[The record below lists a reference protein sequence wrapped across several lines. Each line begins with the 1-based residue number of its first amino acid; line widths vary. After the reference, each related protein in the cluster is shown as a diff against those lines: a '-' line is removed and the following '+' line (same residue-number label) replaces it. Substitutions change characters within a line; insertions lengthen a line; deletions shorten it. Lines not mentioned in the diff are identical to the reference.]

1 MEIIHLRQTLP
12 QVFADRDAITS
23 DVWHQ
28 DLVLRKGERYLI
40 EAASGTG
47 KSSLC
52 SYIYGYRRDYQGI
65 ISFDERNIR
74 SLSIHEWV
82 ELRKHSLSM
91 LFQELRIFPELTAL
105 ENVQLKNRLTNYKKK
120 KEILALFETL
130 GIAEKVNEK
139 AGKLSFGQQQR
150 VAFIRALCQ
159 PFDFIFLDE
168 PISHLDDDNGKP
180 KYQGGFIWD
189 YIDQSIYKKD
199 RYGEEFQAYGGDF
212 GERPTDYN
220 FSGNGIVYGGNRDV
234 SPKMQEVKFNYQN
247 ITAEVTAES
256 VTVKNKNLF
265 VNTDRF
271 ACVVTVAKDGKEIRR
286 ADLPTAVEPL

>member
-65 ISFDERNIR
+65 INFDERNIR

-105 ENVQLKNRLTNYKKK
+105 ENVQLKNRLTNIRRKKK
-120 KEILALFETL
+120 SLH
-130 GIAEKVNEK
+130 
-139 AGKLSFGQQQR
+139 
-150 VAFIRALCQ
+150 
-159 PFDFIFLDE
+159 FLKH
-168 PISHLDDDNGKP
+168 S
-180 KYQGGFIWD
+180 
-189 YIDQSIYKKD
+189 
-199 RYGEEFQAYGGDF
+199 
-212 GERPTDYN
+212 
-220 FSGNGIVYGGNRDV
+220 V
-234 SPKMQEVKFNYQN
+234 SLRK
-247 ITAEVTAES
+247 
-256 VTVKNKNLF
+256 
-265 VNTDRF
+265 
-271 ACVVTVAKDGKEIRR
+271 
-286 ADLPTAVEPL
+286 

>member
-1 MEIIHLRQTLP
+1 MNHIRLQQTLP
-12 QVFADRDAITS
+12 QAFARRDAITS
-23 DVWHQ
+23 QIWHQ
-28 DLVLRKGERYLI
+28 DIIFSKGKRYLI

-65 ISFDERNIR
+65 INFDERNIR

-168 PISHLDDDNGKP
+168 PISHLDDDNGTLMGRMLTEEAER
-180 KYQGGFIWD
+180 QGAGI
-189 YIDQSIYKKD
+189 IVTSIGKHI
-199 RYGEEFQAYGGDF
+199 ELE
-212 GERPTDYN
+212 YN
-220 FSGNGIVYGGNRDV
+220 KVM
-234 SPKMQEVKFNYQN
+234 K
-247 ITAEVTAES
+247 
-256 VTVKNKNLF
+256 L
-265 VNTDRF
+265 
-271 ACVVTVAKDGKEIRR
+271 
-286 ADLPTAVEPL
+286 

>member
-12 QVFADRDAITS
+12 QVFADRDAISS

-28 DLVLRKGERYLI
+28 DLVLQKGERYLI

-65 ISFDERNIR
+65 INFDERNIR

-120 KEILALFETL
+120 KKILALFETL
-130 GIAEKVNEK
+130 GITDKVNEK

-168 PISHLDDDNGKP
+168 PISHLDDDNGTLMGRILTEEAER
-180 KYQGGFIWD
+180 QGAG
-189 YIDQSIYKKD
+189 
-199 RYGEEFQAYGGDF
+199 
-212 GERPTDYN
+212 
-220 FSGNGIVYGGNRDV
+220 V
-234 SPKMQEVKFNYQN
+234 
-247 ITAEVTAES
+247 
-256 VTVKNKNLF
+256 
-265 VNTDRF
+265 
-271 ACVVTVAKDGKEIRR
+271 VVTSIGKHIELEYNKI
-286 ADLPTAVEPL
+286 LKL

>member
-12 QVFADRDAITS
+12 QVFADRDAISS

-28 DLVLRKGERYLI
+28 DLVLQKGERYLI

-65 ISFDERNIR
+65 INFDERNIR

-130 GIAEKVNEK
+130 GITDKV
-139 AGKLSFGQQQR
+139 KL
-150 VAFIRALCQ
+150 
-159 PFDFIFLDE
+159 
-168 PISHLDDDNGKP
+168 
-180 KYQGGFIWD
+180 
-189 YIDQSIYKKD
+189 
-199 RYGEEFQAYGGDF
+199 
-212 GERPTDYN
+212 
-220 FSGNGIVYGGNRDV
+220 
-234 SPKMQEVKFNYQN
+234 
-247 ITAEVTAES
+247 
-256 VTVKNKNLF
+256 LF
-265 VNTDRF
+265 VLSANRSISFFWMSLSATWMMI
-271 ACVVTVAKDGKEIRR
+271 TVHSWD
-286 ADLPTAVEPL
+286 VY

>member
-12 QVFADRDAITS
+12 QVFADRDAISS

-28 DLVLRKGERYLI
+28 DLVLQKGERYLI

-65 ISFDERNIR
+65 INFDERNIR

-105 ENVQLKNRLTNYKKK
+105 ENVQLKNRLTNYKKI

-130 GIAEKVNEK
+130 GITDKVNEK

-168 PISHLDDDNGKP
+168 PISHLDDDNGTLMGRILTKEAEQ
-180 KYQGGFIWD
+180 QGAG
-189 YIDQSIYKKD
+189 
-199 RYGEEFQAYGGDF
+199 
-212 GERPTDYN
+212 
-220 FSGNGIVYGGNRDV
+220 V
-234 SPKMQEVKFNYQN
+234 
-247 ITAEVTAES
+247 
-256 VTVKNKNLF
+256 
-265 VNTDRF
+265 
-271 ACVVTVAKDGKEIRR
+271 VVTSIGKHIE
-286 ADLPTAVEPL
+286 LEYNKVMKL